1 MSKDR
6 LPNSSDVP
14 KGAKSLV
21 DRGGN
26 NELTGK
32 LEELTEDVAAMKT
45 MLTDPLQLVKQGA
58 NVELSEVSTLSEK
71 VATLADLTGN
81 EKLAAKVAKV
91 QKTAAQ
97 AERIVSQSSDVIRRV
112 QQINTRATRPKTFM
126 DSNRAPEAESS
137 PQDLLTALFKRSP
150 SGLQFTLKAGS
161 LPPTTFS
168 VISFHVESRYN
179 SLYCLD
185 VAVSSPNP
193 SVSAGAVLDG
203 RAVLTI
209 WQDGEAQQTFTGM
222 VGDFEQGDSGFR
234 LTHYRL
240 KIYPDLWRTTLR
252 HNSRIFQQKDIQT
265 ILSTILS
272 ENRVA
277 DYAFLLR
284 HSHPEREFCV
294 QYQETDF
301 DFFQRITSEEGIF
314 YYVEQSNGQHCL
326 IMTDDVSTLK
336 GSVTLPYN
344 VNKNA
349 QLQEKCIT
357 TFNRTERVRTSR
369 VQLKDYTFKKPNWD
383 ATFDVGGGYEHYD
396 YPGRFKDGRGKQYT
410 NYRLESLRQDAQQ
423 GWGESNSPNL
433 QVGKWFTLQMHPNES
448 LNKRWQISGIV
459 YEGRQPQSSE
469 LEAGDKSTTLINRFD
484 FMPIEQTWRPY
495 QRTKP
500 RVDGPQIAIVV
511 GPPGEEI
518 YTDNF
523 GRIRLQFL
531 WDREGNYDDHSSC
544 WIRVTQPWAGKGWGM
559 IAIPRVGHEVVVD
572 FLDGDPDQPI
582 VTGRSY
588 HANMPLPADLPSSK
602 TQMHVMSQ
610 TYKGGGYNGV
620 LMDDATGA
628 QRLDFQAQKDMTT
641 DVLNNKTTTVDNE
654 HSELINK
661 TQNITVRGDRTKTV
675 LQQELVTLN
684 NSSINEV
691 GVNRTLVSQKQL
703 LVSSQG
709 GDITLSA
716 GGSLI
721 SLSNDGTVVI
731 SGSGTVTINGSER
744 VYINNGVVSDA
755 NVEQAVTEEDV
766 EEESEGENEFLGGLM
781 AAGMMAV
788 ALVTRGK
795 VKPKGSAKALTET
808 QKINNKI
815 VPNPK
820 EIGVKEVK
828 PTSTNLE
835 SHRRL
840 NTADIGGNGKLKPA
854 EAAVAAQLEGTLGK
868 MERYKGHAKNPPD
881 FVITEGKHKGKT
893 LDIMYSTD
901 RLTNREVDMLNKFY
915 EKNMNVGSGK
925 RVIIEHL
932 NKADYVPVDF
942 RVLNSENQK
951 IFLDFIKTLPKEQ
964 QGKIILIK

>member
-1 MSKDR
+1 MVKRISSTKTN
-6 LPNSSDVP
+6 LSASSDVP

-602 TQMHVMSQ
+602 TQMHVTSQ

-628 QRLDFQAQKDMTT
+628 QRLNLHAQYDMNTK
-641 DVLNNKTTTVDNE
+641 VLNNRSTTVNGDHSETIIGNQSILVVKNRYKEIVDNE
-654 HSELINK
+654 TTNIQKNSK
-661 TQNITVRGDRTKTV
+661 TTVG
-675 LQQELVTLN
+675 
-684 NSSINEV
+684 SAY
-691 GVNRTLVSQKQL
+691 QL
-703 LVSSQG
+703 LVQG
-709 GDITLSA
+709 NVIFE
-716 GGSLI
+716 SL
-721 SLSNDGTVVI
+721 
-731 SGSGTVTINGSER
+731 E
-744 VYINNGVVSDA
+744 NN
-755 NVEQAVTEEDV
+755 
-766 EEESEGENEFLGGLM
+766 L
-781 AAGMMAV
+781 
-788 ALVTRGK
+788 
-795 VKPKGSAKALTET
+795 
-808 QKINNKI
+808 I
-815 VPNPK
+815 
-820 EIGVKEVK
+820 
-828 PTSTNLE
+828 LE
-835 SHRRL
+835 
-840 NTADIGGNGKLKPA
+840 
-854 EAAVAAQLEGTLGK
+854 
-868 MERYKGHAKNPPD
+868 
-881 FVITEGKHKGKT
+881 TEG
-893 LDIMYSTD
+893 
-901 RLTNREVDMLNKFY
+901 
-915 EKNMNVGSGK
+915 
-925 RVIIEHL
+925 
-932 NKADYVPVDF
+932 A
-942 RVLNSENQK
+942 
-951 IFLDFIKTLPKEQ
+951 
-964 QGKIILIK
+964 KIILFNNGDIDIQGKEIQINGDTVHLNQSLDDSD

>member
-6 LPNSSDVP
+6 LPKSSDVP

-21 DRGGN
+21 DRGGK

-91 QKTAAQ
+91 QKTAIQ

-112 QQINTRATRPKTFM
+112 QQISTRATRPKTFM

-185 VAVSSPNP
+185 IAVSSPNP

-459 YEGRQPQSSE
+459 YEGRQPQSSG
-469 LEAGDKSTTLINRFD
+469 LDAGDKSTTLINRFD

-588 HANMPLPADLPSSK
+588 HANMPLPADLPSGK

-628 QRLDFQAQKDMTT
+628 QRLNLHAQYDMNTK
-641 DVLNNKTTTVDNE
+641 VLNNRSTTVNGDHSETIIGNQSILVVKNRYKEIVDNE
-654 HSELINK
+654 TTNIQKNSK
-661 TQNITVRGDRTKTV
+661 TTVG
-675 LQQELVTLN
+675 
-684 NSSINEV
+684 SAY
-691 GVNRTLVSQKQL
+691 QL
-703 LVSSQG
+703 LVQG
-709 GDITLSA
+709 
-716 GGSLI
+716 
-721 SLSNDGTVVI
+721 NVI
-731 SGSGTVTINGSER
+731 F
-744 VYINNGVVSDA
+744 
-755 NVEQAVTEEDV
+755 
-766 EEESEGENEFLGGLM
+766 ES
-781 AAGMMAV
+781 
-788 ALVTRGK
+788 
-795 VKPKGSAKALTET
+795 
-808 QKINNKI
+808 
-815 VPNPK
+815 
-820 EIGVKEVK
+820 
-828 PTSTNLE
+828 LE
-835 SHRRL
+835 SNL
-840 NTADIGGNGKLKPA
+840 I
-854 EAAVAAQLEGTLGK
+854 LE
-868 MERYKGHAKNPPD
+868 
-881 FVITEGKHKGKT
+881 TEG
-893 LDIMYSTD
+893 
-901 RLTNREVDMLNKFY
+901 
-915 EKNMNVGSGK
+915 
-925 RVIIEHL
+925 
-932 NKADYVPVDF
+932 A
-942 RVLNSENQK
+942 
-951 IFLDFIKTLPKEQ
+951 
-964 QGKIILIK
+964 KIILFNNGDIDIQGKEIQINGDTVHLNPIIKVEKFKK

>member
-1 MSKDR
+1 MVKRISSTKTN
-6 LPNSSDVP
+6 LSASSDVP

-21 DRGGN
+21 DRGGK

-91 QKTAAQ
+91 QKTATQ

-284 HSHPEREFCV
+284 HSHLEREFCV

-383 ATFDVGGGYEHYD
+383 ATFDAGGGYEHYD

-410 NYRLESLRQDAQQ
+410 NYRLESLRQDVQQ

-628 QRLDFQAQKDMTT
+628 QRLNLHAQYDMNTK
-641 DVLNNKTTTVDNE
+641 VLNNRSTTVNGDHSETIIGNQSILVVKNRYKEIVDNE
-654 HSELINK
+654 TTNIQKNSK
-661 TQNITVRGDRTKTV
+661 TTVGSTY
-675 LQQELVTLN
+675 
-684 NSSINEV
+684 
-691 GVNRTLVSQKQL
+691 QL
-703 LVSSQG
+703 LVQG
-709 GDITLSA
+709 
-716 GGSLI
+716 
-721 SLSNDGTVVI
+721 NVI
-731 SGSGTVTINGSER
+731 F
-744 VYINNGVVSDA
+744 
-755 NVEQAVTEEDV
+755 
-766 EEESEGENEFLGGLM
+766 ES
-781 AAGMMAV
+781 
-788 ALVTRGK
+788 
-795 VKPKGSAKALTET
+795 
-808 QKINNKI
+808 
-815 VPNPK
+815 
-820 EIGVKEVK
+820 
-828 PTSTNLE
+828 LE
-835 SHRRL
+835 SNL
-840 NTADIGGNGKLKPA
+840 I
-854 EAAVAAQLEGTLGK
+854 LE
-868 MERYKGHAKNPPD
+868 
-881 FVITEGKHKGKT
+881 TEG
-893 LDIMYSTD
+893 
-901 RLTNREVDMLNKFY
+901 
-915 EKNMNVGSGK
+915 
-925 RVIIEHL
+925 
-932 NKADYVPVDF
+932 A
-942 RVLNSENQK
+942 
-951 IFLDFIKTLPKEQ
+951 
-964 QGKIILIK
+964 KIILFNNGDIDIQGKEIQINGDTVHLNPIIKAEKFEKESE